1 MIFAPYY
8 PKKDLVPNVVG
19 LTIKDALYMLENLGM
34 KVRFKGKGK
43 VISQSIAPG
52 TKIGD
57 EVIIL
62 ELGLNKAKN

>member
-1 MIFAPYY
+1 
-8 PKKDLVPNVVG
+8 
-19 LTIKDALYMLENLGM
+19 MLENLGM
-34 KVRFKGKGK
+34 KVRFNGKGK